1 MQACFL
7 CMHGC
12 LALFGWSLLIMRS
25 YPHFLVYFCPLHW
38 YVYLQLSSVVYTVC
52 SSGGARALKL
62 GGTISC
68 RRREVSRGVRGEAPP
83 GKFCNRES
91 LKRNF
96 LGSPGN
102 FDVNSQDFEA
112 T

>member
-1 MQACFL
+1 ML
-7 CMHGC
+7 
-12 LALFGWSLLIMRS
+12 
-25 YPHFLVYFCPLHW
+25 Y
-38 YVYLQLSSVVYTVC
+38 
-52 SSGGARALKL
+52 SGGARALKL

-68 RRREVSRGVRGEAPP
+68 RRREVSRGVRGHAPP

-96 LGSPGN
+96 LGFPGN
-102 FDVNSQDFEA
+102 FEVNSQDFEA